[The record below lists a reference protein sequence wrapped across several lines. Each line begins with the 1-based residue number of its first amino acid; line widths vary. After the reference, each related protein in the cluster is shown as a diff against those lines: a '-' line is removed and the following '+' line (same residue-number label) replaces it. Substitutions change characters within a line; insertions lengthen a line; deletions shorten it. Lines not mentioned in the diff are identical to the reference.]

1 MAEQGHTEEHNPV
14 GKKDEAWNQE
24 AFDRTQ
30 CVFPSRLSSLRL
42 LLPARLRRDGGG
54 TGPMRWFVDR
64 HSGKSAHSAAMRA
77 WMVVVSNSGTLESCC
92 ATRSEISVQPSTIPS
107 APWSTSSV
115 MIRRYS
121 SRDASTIR
129 PRHSSS

>member
-1 MAEQGHTEEHNPV
+1 MAEHGHTEEHNPV

-42 LLPARLRRDGGG
+42 LLPASLLRDGGG
-54 TGPMRWFVDR
+54 ARPMRSFVDR
-64 HSGKSAHSAAMRA
+64 QSGNSDHSEAMRA
-77 WMVVVSNSGTLESCC
+77 WMLVVSNSGTLESCC
-92 ATRSEISVQPSTIPS
+92 ATISEISVQPSTIPS

-115 MIRRYS
+115 
-121 SRDASTIR
+121 
-129 PRHSSS
+129 